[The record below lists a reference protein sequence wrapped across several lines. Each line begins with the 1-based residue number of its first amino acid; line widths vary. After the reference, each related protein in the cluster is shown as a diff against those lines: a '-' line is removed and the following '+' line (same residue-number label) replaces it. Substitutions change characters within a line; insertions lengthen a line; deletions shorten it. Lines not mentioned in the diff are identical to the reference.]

1 MQKLLKVAVNQ
12 SLLMIQIELLIH
24 LVHNSLLQDEKH
36 QNSGPAK
43 FVFWQQLKFHGPVP
57 TGWKCQNCLSHH
69 TKTIESIYK
78 SMLSDVAGW
87 AADLFSVSF
96 FPVG

>member
-36 QNSGPAK
+36 QNIGPAK
-43 FVFWQQLKFHGPVP
+43 FVF
-57 TGWKCQNCLSHH
+57 
-69 TKTIESIYK
+69 
-78 SMLSDVAGW
+78 
-87 AADLFSVSF
+87 
-96 FPVG
+96 